1 MSEQRCS
8 KMMRLCCEPIVKAI
22 ICGLKGCGLSGRQS
36 AKGRISLLV
45 EAGHLALITRWAGE
59 HHIYFWKLGIAS
71 VLSTLLLR
79 KSHKAQQPPHSLS
92 LEELTFITD
101 EGSAFIWEIIVGLVT
116 HCGEDFNPEMNG
128 NDVFISILIYCA
140 W

>member
-22 ICGLKGCGLSGRQS
+22 ICGLKGCGLSGRQI
-36 AKGRISLLV
+36 AKDRISLLV

-59 HHIYFWKLGIAS
+59 HHIYFWKLGIER
-71 VLSTLLLR
+71 VLSTLLLS
-79 KSHKAQQPPHSLS
+79 KSHKAQPPQHSLS
-92 LEELTFITD
+92 LKELRAITD
-101 EGSAFIWEIIVGLVT
+101 EGPAFIWDIIGGLVT